1 MRWFRNLQ
9 ILHKMLVLIAV
20 ASVFLIGVG
29 YTGFYFMK
37 QMDANAEEMY
47 NDHLIPVK
55 GLNIIRYNFRA
66 VEADIW
72 QLTLTNDKAEEQ
84 RLLADI
90 QKQAEEANKLLTSYE
105 KTNLDAKEREKLTQ
119 LKGMLADY
127 RGERQKA
134 IDLAVAGKKPE
145 AYTQYKSAAAKIS
158 AQTALLEEL
167 AGQSEKD
174 AEALFL
180 DSSERFK
187 RASGMM
193 ITASIVAIIL
203 CVIIGVFIARM
214 IIKPILK
221 LQELMAQAGAGNLTV
236 HGDVSST
243 DETGELAASFN
254 LMIQRQA
261 DVVGFVR
268 KAAVELAAASEEMAA
283 STEQVTST
291 AASVAESI
299 QQVAKDAE
307 TGNESSVEAA
317 KALLELSSLVQIAK
331 NQAQSALTNTQVTL
345 QTATEGQATVT
356 ETVARMDKIR
366 SKTVESEELI
376 TALSQYSEQIGLI
389 TDTITNIANQTN
401 LLALN
406 AAIEAARAGE
416 AGRGFAVV
424 AEEVRKLAEQSNQG
438 AGEVAALV
446 RKVAE
451 ATTAAVT
458 AMQQSRTEVE
468 NGVTV
473 VHKAGSA
480 LASIVSAVNNTVKD
494 VNGVVSVTE
503 EEVANSEKVVSLINQ
518 VSSVIENTASHAEE
532 VSAATEQTT
541 ATMQTVAASAEET
554 SAMANELKTSVE
566 KFIVSSSTTLPTR
579 ELLELAK
586 SDHLLWKMRIV
597 HMLKG
602 FEKLKV
608 EDVTSHTV
616 CRFGKWYH
624 DPANQFKADPVFI
637 ALDEPHRHVHEFAV
651 KAVQAFQ
658 AGNRQEAEK
667 MHREVER
674 NSGKVIQL
682 LDRLIDKAGK

>member
-1 MRWFRNLQ
+1 MRWFRNLP
-9 ILHKMLVLIAV
+9 ILNKMIALIAI
-20 ASVFLIGVG
+20 ASVFLVVVG
-29 YTGFYFMK
+29 YTGFYFLK
-37 QMDANAEEMY
+37 QMNANAEEMY
-47 NDHLIPVK
+47 NDHLLPVK

-72 QLTLTNDKAEEQ
+72 QLTLTNDKVEEQ
-84 RLLADI
+84 KLLADI
-90 QKQAEEANKLLTSYE
+90 QSQAEEANKLLAIYE
-105 KTNLDAKEREKLTQ
+105 KINLDPKEREKLTQ

-127 RGERQKA
+127 RVERQKA
-134 IDLAVAGKKPE
+134 VDLAISGKKQE

-167 AGQSEKD
+167 AARSEKD
-174 AEALFL
+174 AEDLFH
-180 DSSERFK
+180 DSSAQFK
-187 RASGMM
+187 RASGIM
-193 ITASIVAIIL
+193 IITSIIAIIL
-203 CVIIGVFIARM
+203 CVVIGVFIARM
-214 IIKPILK
+214 IIKPIGK

-236 HGDVSST
+236 HGAVNST
-243 DETGELAASFN
+243 DEIGELAASFN
-254 LMIQRQA
+254 LMLRRQA

-291 AASVAESI
+291 ASTVAESI

-307 TGNESSVEAA
+307 TGNESSIEAA
-317 KALLELSSLVQIAK
+317 KALLEMSSLVQIAK

-345 QTATEGQATVT
+345 HTATEGQATVA
-356 ETVARMDKIR
+356 ETVARMDKIK

-376 TALSQYSEQIGLI
+376 ATLSQYSEQIGLI
-389 TDTITNIANQTN
+389 TDTITSIANQTN

-458 AMQQSRTEVE
+458 AMQQSRVEVE

-494 VNGVVSVTE
+494 VNGVVKVTE

-532 VSAATEQTT
+532 VSAATEQT
-541 ATMQTVAASAEET
+541 AAAMQTVAASAEET
-554 SAMANELKTSVE
+554 SSMANELKASVG
-566 KFIVSSSTTLPTR
+566 KFIVASSAGLSTAETLER
-579 ELLELAK
+579 AK
-586 SDHLLWKMRIV
+586 SDHLLWKMRISN
-597 HMLKG
+597 MLKG
-602 FEKLKV
+602 FENLNI
-608 EDVTSHTV
+608 EEVTSHTQ
-616 CRFGKWYH
+616 CRFGKWYQ
-624 DPANQFKADPVFI
+624 DPANQFKNNPAFVS
-637 ALDEPHRHVHEFAV
+637 LDEPHQRVHEAALQAV
-651 KAVQAFQ
+651 AAFQ

-667 MHREVER
+667 MHKEVER
-674 NSGKVIQL
+674 NSSKVLQL
-682 LDRLIDKAGK
+682 LDRLIDQVGK